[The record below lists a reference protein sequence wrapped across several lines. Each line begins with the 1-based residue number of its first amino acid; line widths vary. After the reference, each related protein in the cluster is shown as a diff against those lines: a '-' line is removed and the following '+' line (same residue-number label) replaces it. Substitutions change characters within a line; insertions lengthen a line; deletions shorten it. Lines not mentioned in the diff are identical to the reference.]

1 MPNDSA
7 AFIQTDFHYIF
18 QKQDPWYESMMEHY
32 QQIQPSKTLLDQSK
46 TEEEYKTRWNKWN
59 EAYHWWLIR
68 MDQYLCQYNTKH
80 HNMVHEIVMNC
91 FQIGQQTGYWN
102 NKYSRTLYNWFQ
114 KHIQEE
120 MT

>member
-68 MDQYLCQYNTKH
+68 MDQYLCQYNTQE
-80 HNMVHEIVMNC
+80 HNLVHKINYQC
-91 FQIGQQTGYWN
+91 FLIGGKTGYWN
-102 NKYSRTLYNWFQ
+102 NKYSKTLYNWFQ
-114 KHIQEE
+114 KAIGEA
-120 MT
+120 TT